1 MDRFS
6 WSDGILRDDEQL
18 VCQQSGVR
26 LYDGNDKAKSFIQ
39 QLLVLLKRFI
49 KERPS

>member
-18 VCQQSGVR
+18 VCQQNGVR
-26 LYDGNDKAKSFIQ
+26 LYDGNDKARTKKS
-39 QLLVLLKRFI
+39 VGKRL
-49 KERPS
+49 EYG